1 MKQHPVFQYLYILY
15 ASVFAVN
22 VANIFIGSETLN
34 YIIGCFAILTISHF
48 VSWCF
53 KTICYFKCFISCDW
67 CAAIFV
73 NGAVSSSDSWN
84 FNIEYGTA
92 YFTCDVALDE

>member
-34 YIIGCFAILTISHF
+34 YLIGLFAIFMLVISFIGASKLF
-48 VSWCF
+48 V
-53 KTICYFKCFISCDW
+53 I
-67 CAAIFV
+67 
-73 NGAVSSSDSWN
+73 
-84 FNIEYGTA
+84 
-92 YFTCDVALDE
+92 